1 MLFILEASKEDAKR
15 AIKSGERIHTLRKG
29 ARIQLSDTMKPQTY
43 RGGIKYYPFKYDKK
57 KEDPDKKY
65 KKEYSINKD
74 KIGSNKEKTDRQK
87 IRDAAR
93 SIEGNVPEHGADPTK
108 SKDADPKAVKKFY
121 KSKKYSDIDIDQT
134 VENMPAGKAAMVR
147 RAIESGGP
155 LPDSIKKQ
163 LVKKKDS
170 RIIKDNRGHSDASSF
185 FDHKFEDK
193 DDKDKKR
200 LKKLHYILQTTKDYG
215 EYKKAYAE
223 IERLTGSSKT
233 DTMTAID
240 SNNNG
245 FQFYRKRS
253 PGKEK
258 LSSNDTLYHGSKND
272 KIKQL
277 TPTFRSSDGAAYYRE
292 PRIYASKNSHGNKNV
307 GTDTSNSTTHQ
318 YKIDKR
324 VKKVKVDPELGG
336 SARYFTTHKEIP
348 VEKVDK
354 KK

>member
-29 ARIQLSDTMKPQTY
+29 ARIQLSDTMKPQIY
-43 RGGIKYYPFKYDKK
+43 EDGIKYYPFKYDKE
-57 KEDPDKKY
+57 KENPDEKY
-65 KKEYSINKD
+65 KKEYSINKN
-74 KIGSNKEKTDRQK
+74 KVNSNKEKMDRQK

-108 SKDADPKAVKKFY
+108 SRDADSKAVKKFY
-121 KSKKYSDIDIDQT
+121 RSKKYSDIDIDQT

-155 LPDSIKKQ
+155 LPESIKKQ

-170 RIIKDNRGHSDASSF
+170 RIIRDNMGHSDTSSF

-200 LKKLHYILQTTKDYG
+200 LKKLHYILRTTKDYG
-215 EYKKAYAE
+215 EYKKAYTE
-223 IERLTGSSKT
+223 IERLTGNNKI
-233 DTMTAID
+233 DTMSAID

-253 PGKEK
+253 SGKEK
-258 LSSNDTLYHGSKND
+258 LSNNDTLYHGSKNN

-277 TPTFRSSDGAAYYRE
+277 TPTFRSSDGVAYYRE
-292 PRIYASKNSHGNKNV
+292 PRIYASKNSYGNKIS
-307 GTDTSNSTTHQ
+307 GTSTINDTSHQ
-318 YKIDKR
+318 YKIDKNIR
-324 VKKVKVDPELGG
+324 KVKIDPELNG
-336 SARYFTTHKEIP
+336 SARYFTTHKEVP
-348 VEKVDK
+348 VKKVNRK
-354 KK
+354 K